1 MSAWGMHLS
10 HSARRQVQAAA
21 WLLILSGVLWIALG
35 WMLNGDDYSDPLRA
49 WRHRVLVLHGVAAYL
64 LLWIAGRLYALHQQ
78 GNWRAQRNR
87 SSGLIL
93 SAALLLLA
101 GSGLTLYYPPQEDWR
116 NAFSLLHQ
124 ILGISLML
132 LLPLHVWLGKRDR
145 RQRQPSQRKPAPA
158 QNLSVQKSS

>member
-10 HSARRQVQAAA
+10 HSARRQVQTAV
-21 WLLILSGVLWIALG
+21 WLVMLSGVLWIALG
-35 WMLNGDDYSDPLRA
+35 WMLNADDYSDPLRA

-78 GNWRAQRNR
+78 GNWRARRNR

-101 GSGLTLYYPPQEDWR
+101 GSGLTLYYPSHEDWR
-116 NAFSLLHQ
+116 DAFSLLHQ
-124 ILGISLML
+124 ILGISLTL
-132 LLPLHVWLGKRDR
+132 LLPLHVWLGKQVRLKLRHQHQAITPVNNRPD
-145 RQRQPSQRKPAPA
+145 SAP
-158 QNLSVQKSS
+158 